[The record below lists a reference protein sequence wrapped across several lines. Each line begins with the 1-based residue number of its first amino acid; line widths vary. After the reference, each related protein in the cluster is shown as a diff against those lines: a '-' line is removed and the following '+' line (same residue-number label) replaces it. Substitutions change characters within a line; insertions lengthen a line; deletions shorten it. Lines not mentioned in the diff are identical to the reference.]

1 MNPVTDPVTGITY
14 RSQVDF
20 CRATGVA
27 ESTFAARKRRKSVP
41 PELLGYTGNLQ
52 KIPAKDH
59 EGRRFDS
66 VSDMA
71 RHWGINP
78 RMYLAR
84 INRGW
89 DVKKAL
95 TAPHFPGSIDITI
108 DGKRFTHVT
117 QLSAYL
123 KIPRSTLFGRLKK
136 GWTAEELVKEPNK
149 AYRRVRT

>member
-14 RSQVDF
+14 RSQIDF

-27 ESTFAARKRRKSVP
+27 ESTFAARKRRKSVS

-59 EGRRFDS
+59 EGRRFAS
-66 VSDMA
+66 ISDMA
-71 RHWGINP
+71 RYWGIDP
-78 RMYLAR
+78 RLYLAR
-84 INRGW
+84 VNRGW
-89 DVKKAL
+89 AIKKAL
-95 TAPHFPGSIDITI
+95 TAPPFPGSIDIMI

-123 KIPRSTLFGRLKK
+123 RIPRSTLFGRLKK
-136 GWTAEELVKEPNK
+136 GWYPEELGKEPNK
-149 AYRRVRT
+149 AYRRNR

>member
-1 MNPVTDPVTGITY
+1 MNPVTDPVTGIVY

-20 CRATGVA
+20 CKATGVA

-59 EGRRFDS
+59 TGRKFAS
-66 VSDMA
+66 ISDMA
-71 RHWGINP
+71 RHWGIDP
-78 RMYLAR
+78 RRYLAR
-84 INRGW
+84 VNRGW
-89 DVKKAL
+89 DIKKAL
-95 TAPHFPGSIDITI
+95 TAPPFPGSIDITI
-108 DGKRFTHVT
+108 DGKRFTQVT

-123 KIPRSTLFGRLKK
+123 KIPKSTLFGRLKK

-149 AYRRVRT
+149 AYRRNR